1 MNVFQICS
9 NTSELVPL
17 YLPLELY
24 LKPIARVTISL
35 RISKSKKMGKSISYW
50 EIMDKLRDLIKP
62 EEFTTLKVTR
72 TTVEYVIFEG
82 EVETKSKVER
92 AISKLDNK
100 MIRLKDFNDLMRI
113 RAGIW
118 KSDFPTE
125 QMWEDF
131 FQNAKDMNEMKPG
144 ERPDTIHLANLPTK
158 WFTSQ
163 TSSKNA
169 IPSERLLC
177 KIFEK
182 FGAIRVVDVPL
193 CDPFR
198 KKMNDQI
205 SGIKNCSLEN
215 TEVFEVYVQ
224 FKDYVGFKMAMKALY
239 NMKLVH
245 KDLDIAE
252 EVNIKVDF
260 DKSKHLSDAFIRRR
274 EIVKERLILKA
285 RKKEE
290 IERSEVEEKTQKEA
304 LEK

>member
-9 NTSELVPL
+9 NTSDLVPL

-24 LKPIARVTISL
+24 LKPLARVTISL
-35 RISKSKKMGKSISYW
+35 RISKSKKVGKSISYW

-72 TTVEYVIFEG
+72 TTVEFVIFEG
-82 EVETKSKVER
+82 EIETKTKLER
-92 AISKLDNK
+92 VISKLDNK

-125 QMWEDF
+125 PIWDQF

-158 WFTSQ
+158 WFTSHM
-163 TSSKNA
+163 SSKD
-169 IPSERLLC
+169 ILPSEKLLQ

-182 FGAIRVVDVPL
+182 FGSIRAVDIPL

-205 SGIKNCSLEN
+205 SGIKNCCLEN
-215 TEVFEVYVQ
+215 ADFFEVYVQ
-224 FKDYVGFKMAMKALY
+224 FKDYIGFKSAMKALF

-260 DKSKHLSDAFIRRR
+260 DRSKHLSDAFIRRR
-274 EIVKERLILKA
+274 QIVKDRLILKA

-290 IERSEVEEKTQKEA
+290 KEKTEVEEKTQREA